1 VSTALPA
8 PSGSALLSQ
17 WAWQPVAIAF
27 GAALA
32 GWYLFAVARARR
44 GGVRWPVRRHLAYG
58 LGLAMFVWATCGFLQ
73 AYVDSMY
80 WVWTTQVLALWLLI
94 PGVLLAGQPVQLALI
109 VSGRTG
115 WVGRFL
121 RTRFARFLANPLVG
135 PALVPVL
142 SAGLF
147 FGPLPGWA
155 VTIPVV
161 DWLLA
166 PVLVVIGGLMLL
178 PLVGID
184 EGASTLAVALTLALG
199 SVELVLD
206 AIPGIVLRLH
216 HSLVSPY
223 FEHRAMHPWSRS
235 HLRDQQT
242 AGAVL
247 WIVAE
252 LIDLPF
258 LLLMFRRWLQ
268 ADARDAAAVDAVLEA
283 ERAAREALDP
293 VAPGEAADLT
303 DVPWWVNDPAMQRR
317 LRGQG

>member
-58 LGLAMFVWATCGFLQ
+58 LGLAMLGWTCCGFLQ

-94 PGVLLAGQPVQLALI
+94 PGVLLAGQPVQLALT
-109 VSGRTG
+109 VSGRSG

-121 RTRFARFLANPLVG
+121 RTRLARFLANPLVG

-155 VTIPVV
+155 VTLPVIQ
-161 DWLLA
+161 WLLA
-166 PVLVVIGGLMLL
+166 PALLVVGGLMLL

-223 FEHRAMHPWSRS
+223 FQHRVMHPWSRS

-293 VAPGEAADLT
+293 VAPGEAAELT

>member
-1 VSTALPA
+1 
-8 PSGSALLSQ
+8 
-17 WAWQPVAIAF
+17 
-27 GAALA
+27 
-32 GWYLFAVARARR
+32 
-44 GGVRWPVRRHLAYG
+44 
-58 LGLAMFVWATCGFLQ
+58 
-73 AYVDSMY
+73 
-80 WVWTTQVLALWLLI
+80 
-94 PGVLLAGQPVQLALI
+94 VLLAGQPVQLALI

-155 VTIPVV
+155 VTLPVIQ
-161 DWLLA
+161 WLLA
-166 PVLVVIGGLMLL
+166 PVLLVVGGLMLL